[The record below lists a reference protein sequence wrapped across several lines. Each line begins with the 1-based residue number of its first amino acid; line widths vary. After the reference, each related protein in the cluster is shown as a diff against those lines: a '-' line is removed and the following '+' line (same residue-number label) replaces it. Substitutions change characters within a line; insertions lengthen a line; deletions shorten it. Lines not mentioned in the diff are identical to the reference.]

1 MPKEAIVLARQPG
14 GFGGLCSDISRGGI
28 IIGKGF
34 SDCAGIQCGEVFE
47 LVLGFNCEPNL
58 SRV

>member
-1 MPKEAIVLARQPG
+1 MPKEALALARQP
-14 GFGGLCSDISRGGI
+14 GGLCSDISRGGI

-47 LVLGFNCEPNL
+47 PVLGFNCEPNL
-58 SRV
+58 SGV

>member
-1 MPKEAIVLARQPG
+1 MPKEAIILARQP
-14 GFGGLCSDISRGGI
+14 GGLCSDISRGGI

-47 LVLGFNCEPNL
+47 PVLGFNCEPNL
-58 SRV
+58 SGV

>member
-14 GFGGLCSDISRGGI
+14 GLCSDISRGG

-47 LVLGFNCEPNL
+47 PVLGFNCEPNL
-58 SRV
+58 SGV

>member
-14 GFGGLCSDISRGGI
+14 GLGGLCSDISRGGI

-34 SDCAGIQCGEVFE
+34 SDCAGI
-47 LVLGFNCEPNL
+47 
-58 SRV
+58 